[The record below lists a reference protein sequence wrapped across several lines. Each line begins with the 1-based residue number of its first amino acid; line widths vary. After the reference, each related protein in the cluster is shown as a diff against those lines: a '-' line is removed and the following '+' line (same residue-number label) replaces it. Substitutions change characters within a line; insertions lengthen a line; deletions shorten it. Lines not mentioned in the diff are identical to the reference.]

1 MTTST
6 AADGAATATGAFR
19 VALAEELRVH
29 MTRKQVTGRELA
41 RRLHVSSQWISQR
54 TRAVVPMDAD
64 DMEMVSGAL
73 GISVTELLMD
83 AARRVSESVPVGGA
97 TDGPTRGYGRGTSP
111 RPATL
116 TLVSDTTGSNR
127 GVAVG
132 YGSSAHTSG
141 YDCGTTVLRSAATVN
156 DADAA

>member
-54 TRAVVPMDAD
+54 TRAAVPMDAD

-83 AARRVSESVPVGGA
+83 AARRVSELAPTSGA
-97 TDGPTRGYGRGTSP
+97 TDAPTRRYATSSAVTGPMLRLVKTATGNYPDVAGGYGPSAEAP
-111 RPATL
+111 
-116 TLVSDTTGSNR
+116 
-127 GVAVG
+127 G
-132 YGSSAHTSG
+132 YA
-141 YDCGTTVLRSAATVN
+141 CGTAVTPSAGMVN
-156 DADAA
+156 DAHAA